1 MTEVI
6 GRTTR
11 LEAINTMLRNIGER
25 QVATL
30 VDSTRGDVAAA
41 VSELNAISRAVQ
53 GEGWHW
59 NYEKQELSPGTD
71 KKISVPSNA
80 LYAGVV
86 GQAGYRDEVVLRGDY
101 FYNKTDNTYLFTD
114 DIEVEMVLQVSFE
127 ELPEEAR
134 QYIMIRAARVLAQ
147 NRVGDQ
153 TIIQFSA
160 ADEQMARVQLET
172 REMESGDYHVFQEY
186 NLSRLHNPWLR

>member
-1 MTEVI
+1 
-6 GRTTR
+6 
-11 LEAINTMLRNIGER
+11 
-25 QVATL
+25 
-30 VDSTRGDVAAA
+30 
-41 VSELNAISRAVQ
+41 
-53 GEGWHW
+53 
-59 NYEKQELSPGTD
+59 
-71 KKISVPSNA
+71 
-80 LYAGVV
+80 
-86 GQAGYRDEVVLRGDY
+86 
-101 FYNKTDNTYLFTD
+101 
-114 DIEVEMVLQVSFE
+114 MVLQVSFE